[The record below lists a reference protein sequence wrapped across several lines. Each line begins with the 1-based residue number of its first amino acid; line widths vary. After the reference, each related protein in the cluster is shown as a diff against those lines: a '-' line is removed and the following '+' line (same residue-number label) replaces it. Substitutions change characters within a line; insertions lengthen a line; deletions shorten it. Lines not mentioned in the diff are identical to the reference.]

1 MGKVAADTVGEPRE
15 ARGRAGRRQEE
26 AGVHAGLGRS
36 AALALGPASQ
46 LRDVQGS
53 LFGRCA
59 LSRGPRKLPRPR
71 HRLGKAAGIWGPGPV
86 QAVDFLCP
94 DSPWRSRVAC
104 VLVTESVPK
113 CLFPET
119 AVTWRT
125 QAGRGRHGR
134 ALRIK
139 SHREASRS
147 KMLSYVSKYLQPRN
161 VLLGGSDKE
170 PGPWASVEGEEHA
183 PRPLGPR
190 QPGPCPPSCVRRASS
205 RAGAQR
211 SGRAH
216 STGRRPWAGRGEDEP
231 ASKGVPRSRHA
242 ETALSAGRG
251 AGAQQA
257 PGRWVSLRLRDRSA
271 A

>member
-1 MGKVAADTVGEPRE
+1 MGTVAADTVGEPRE

-46 LRDVQGS
+46 LRDVRGS

-71 HRLGKAAGIWGPGPV
+71 HGLGKAAGIWGPGPV

-94 DSPWRSRVAC
+94 DSPWRSRVAG

-125 QAGRGRHGR
+125 QAGRGRHSR

-183 PRPLGPR
+183 PRPPGHVHPAHGSPAHVRPAVSGGPAAG
-190 QPGPCPPSCVRRASS
+190 PGLRGVAGHTARAEGPGLAVGRTSQRARASLAVATRRWHS
-205 RAGAQR
+205 APAGGQ
-211 SGRAH
+211 
-216 STGRRPWAGRGEDEP
+216 
-231 ASKGVPRSRHA
+231 VRSRPRV
-242 ETALSAGRG
+242 GG
-251 AGAQQA
+251 
-257 PGRWVSLRLRDRSA
+257 
-271 A
+271 

>member
-1 MGKVAADTVGEPRE
+1 M
-15 ARGRAGRRQEE
+15 
-26 AGVHAGLGRS
+26 
-36 AALALGPASQ
+36 
-46 LRDVQGS
+46 
-53 LFGRCA
+53 
-59 LSRGPRKLPRPR
+59 SRGPRKLPWPR
-71 HRLGKAAGIWGPGPV
+71 HGLGKAAGIWGPGPV

-94 DSPWRSRVAC
+94 DSPWRSRVAS

-139 SHREASRS
+139 SRREASRS

-183 PRPLGPR
+183 PRPPGHVHQPTAARPMSAQLCPAGQ
-190 QPGPCPPSCVRRASS
+190 QPGRGSEEWPGTQHGQKALGWPRGGRASE
-205 RAGAQR
+205 Q
-211 SGRAH
+211 GRP
-216 STGRRPWAGRGEDEP
+216 SQSPRGDGTQRRPGGRCAAGPGSVGESP
-231 ASKGVPRSRHA
+231 PPRPVGSLKTLLTNVGIHL
-242 ETALSAGRG
+242 TVALLWPGD
-251 AGAQQA
+251 AQ
-257 PGRWVSLRLRDRSA
+257 WLS
-271 A
+271 